1 MYAESGTREIG
12 VVDAW
17 GEIMRSEE
25 VSRSRQLL
33 SWFRL
38 LAFKIR

>member
-1 MYAESGTREIG
+1 MYPESDTREIG
-12 VVDAW
+12 VVERW

-33 SWFRL
+33 GWFGL